1 MYLCSV
7 SMIYGFNLGVQYE
20 ADAEDK
26 CIVVSLGM
34 FQLIFN
40 W

>member
-7 SMIYGFNLGVQYE
+7 SVIYGFNLGVQYE
-20 ADAEDK
+20 TDDK
-26 CIVVSLGM
+26 DKYLVVNLGM